1 VSKKVKNKSKF
12 REKLTYNYR
21 LVILNEST
29 LEEKL
34 SFKLNRLNVYV
45 LGGVFAIVLI
55 LLTSILIAFTP
66 IKEYI
71 PGYSSTKLKKTARLL
86 VYKVDSLEQ
95 SLSVNKA
102 YINNIKGVLT
112 GDINSEEVKKNL
124 IIQKQNNEELK
135 LEASELDQ
143 AFRQDVE
150 ENDRFSLFGQDAKK
164 VEIIFFSPI
173 KGKITDTYSLKNK
186 HLATDIAV
194 KKGTP
199 VKSVAEGTVIF
210 SGFTANTGHVIIIEH
225 KQGFLSVYKHNAT
238 LFKEQG
244 DMVKAGEVIANAGS
258 TGKHT
263 TGPHLHFEL
272 WREGYPVNPTDFVD
286 FE

>member
-95 SLSVNKA
+95 SLSVNKV
-102 YINNIKGVLT
+102 YINNIKDVLT
-112 GDINSEEVKKNL
+112 GNINTEEIKNNPIIKKPV
-124 IIQKQNNEELK
+124 NEDLN

-150 ENDRFSLFGQDAKK
+150 ENDRFSLFGKDAKK
-164 VEIIFFSPI
+164 AEIIFFSPI

-225 KQGFLSVYKHNAT
+225 KQGFLSAYKHNAT

-244 DMVKAGEVIANAGS
+244 DLVKAGEVIANAGS

-272 WREGYPVNPTDFVD
+272 WREGYPVNPTNFVD